1 MNPKVLAGA
10 ALVVVGLCSGNPVQV
25 KAGEGGPQQM
35 IIDFSAGAR
44 AWRSIDDVVMGG
56 LSSSGMV
63 LEDGVAVFR
72 GEVSLENNG
81 GFASVRSEPQD
92 HDLSAFDGV
101 VLRVRGDGK
110 GYRFRLRTTR
120 AFDGVSYQAPLEP
133 AAGTWQEV
141 TIPFSAFEPVFRGR
155 RVPDH
160 PPLDPA
166 RVQTFG
172 LLIADRQAGPFRLEV
187 EWIRGYRGAP

>member
-1 MNPKVLAGA
+1 MVLRGLAGA
-10 ALVVVGLCSGNPVQV
+10 VLVTCALSSGSP
-25 KAGEGGPQQM
+25 AGESEARSM
-35 IIDFSAGAR
+35 IVDFTAGAR

-56 LSSSGMV
+56 RSSSGMTV
-63 LEDGVAVFR
+63 EEGVGVFW
-72 GEVSLENNG
+72 GVVSLENNG
-81 GFASVRSEPQD
+81 GFASVRSEPED
-92 HDLSAFDGV
+92 HDLSAFDGL

-110 GYRFRLRTTR
+110 RYSFRLRTSR

-133 AAGTWQEV
+133 TAGTWQEV
-141 TIPFSAFEPVFRGR
+141 AISFAAFEPVYRGR
-155 RVPDH
+155 RLPDH

-187 EWIRGYRGAP
+187 GWIRGYREEP